1 MFKKLFLV
9 SAIAFSSLTATQETK
24 AHCQIPCGIFD
35 DANVV
40 SDLHTH
46 YVTIAKSAKKIAA
59 GDLSTHDTSRWI
71 MNKENHCDHIIK
83 TVTDYFLAQR
93 LKLAEMESNKE
104 AYMDKLVLCHKTIV
118 AAMKC
123 KQTTDSA
130 AMKTLHDLVDAFGP
144 AFAPAVKK

>member
-1 MFKKLFLV
+1 MFKKLFLI
-9 SAIAFSSLTATQETK
+9 SAITFSSLQVVS

-46 YVTIAKSAKKIAA
+46 YVTIEKSAKKIAA
-59 GDLSTHDTSRWI
+59 GDLSAHDTSRWI
-71 MNKENHCDHIIK
+71 MNKENHCDDIIK

-93 LKLAEMESNKE
+93 LKLAEMESDKE
-104 AYMDKLVLCHKTIV
+104 AYMAKLVLCHKTIV

-123 KQTTDSA
+123 KQTTDAA

-144 AFAPAVKK
+144 AFTPEMKK